1 MELKKPTTYE
11 EQVSL
16 LIEKGIV
23 INDYDDCKALPGS
36 SNDSDKHINLHTQ
49 LCFTKACFS
58 KIFFRC

>member
-23 INDYDDCKALPGS
+23 INDYDDCKAFLSRVNYGM
-36 SNDSDKHINLHTQ
+36 T
-49 LCFTKACFS
+49 
-58 KIFFRC
+58 